1 MHDHKRLERGRT
13 GHILDNLVQLAS
25 ITASSAKLLGTS
37 IFGESE
43 IALEQLRRGTEDGSC
58 DYLLAGVRERL
69 AERAR
74 LRQAEGGREGASRVQ
89 SGCAQGAISVPH
101 LGEAEQLD
109 AVQRLDRRPVAKFR

>member
-69 AERAR
+69 AERAC
-74 LRQAEGGREGASRVQ
+74 LRRQWEDIWVRSVCDQ
-89 SGCAQGAISVPH
+89 CAISVQSVCNH
-101 LGEAEQLD
+101 L
-109 AVQRLDRRPVAKFR
+109 